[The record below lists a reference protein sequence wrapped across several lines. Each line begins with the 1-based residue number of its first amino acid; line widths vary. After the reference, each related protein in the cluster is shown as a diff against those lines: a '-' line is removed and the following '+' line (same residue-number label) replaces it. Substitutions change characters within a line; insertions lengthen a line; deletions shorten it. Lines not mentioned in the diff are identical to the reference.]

1 MTTVRRLTQYVPLT
15 HAEFRRRFFE
25 RFYDPVFDEVKDELE
40 KVCERA
46 WDGYIRY
53 RKSPRKQAA
62 GPEFSDPAFELP
74 VEWVQTRNAIRA
86 AQKRQGD
93 PASPSRILI
102 VSGATRSEHTCP
114 GEVSKTRRL
123 ADQAAKTIEAHAGFE
138 VDLLDVSHLADEPWR
153 VIHPCK
159 ACVSTAMPL
168 CHWPCSCY
176 PNHAMGQT
184 NDWMAEIYPR
194 WVAAHGVFVLC
205 PVHWYQAPASLKLMI
220 DRLVCADGGNPDP
233 TTTRGKDPAAA
244 KALELGGWPY
254 PRHLAGRAFAVIAHG
269 DSQGHEGVREA
280 LVQWLSSIGMH
291 QAGTSAAVDTLI
303 GYYLCHEPRQARRAT
318 RCVCAGGKRGAEP
331 RQSGARDALGRLA
344 RAGRR
349 AEKSASEMSGF
360 ADRFHYGE
368 GARRIGAVDARR
380 FFAADHAAEMPELAR
395 LRIFA
400 RDLDGPLR
408 QRRGPAGLS
417 CVGEQGHVGH
427 GERSLRAG
435 EEVAAR
441 FLPRIDRVFA
451 GSKLPAPRRGD
462 RV

>member
-25 RFYDPVFDEVKDELE
+25 RFYDPVFDQVKSELD
-40 KVCERA
+40 KVCELA
-46 WDGYIRY
+46 WDGYIKY
-53 RKSPRKQAA
+53 RKSPRTQAA
-62 GPEFSDPAFELP
+62 GPEFSQPDFELP
-74 VEWVQTRNAIRA
+74 VEWLQARKTLRDAELK
-86 AQKRQGD
+86 QKN
-93 PASPSRILI
+93 PASRSRILI

-123 ADQAAKTIEAHAGFE
+123 ADHAAKTIEAQAGFE
-138 VDLLDVSHLADEPWR
+138 VDLLDVSHLADEPWK

-233 TTTRGKDPAAA
+233 TTTQGKDPAAA
-244 KALELGGWPY
+244 KALELAGWPY

-280 LVQWLSSIGMH
+280 LVEWLSSIGMH

-303 GYYLCHEPRQARRAT
+303 GYYEPYATSHDKLDEQRDVFMLVENAAQSLVNLVRAMRAGDWRAPDAGLKNPRQ
-318 RCVCAGGKRGAEP
+318 K
-331 RQSGARDALGRLA
+331 
-344 RAGRR
+344 
-349 AEKSASEMSGF
+349 
-360 ADRFHYGE
+360 
-368 GARRIGAVDARR
+368 
-380 FFAADHAAEMPELAR
+380 
-395 LRIFA
+395 
-400 RDLDGPLR
+400 
-408 QRRGPAGLS
+408 
-417 CVGEQGHVGH
+417 
-427 GERSLRAG
+427 
-435 EEVAAR
+435 
-441 FLPRIDRVFA
+441 
-451 GSKLPAPRRGD
+451 
-462 RV
+462 

>member
-15 HAEFRRRFFE
+15 RSEFRKRFFE
-25 RFYDPVFDEVKDELE
+25 RFYDPAFDEVKSELD

-46 WDGYIRY
+46 WDGYIKY
-53 RKSPRKQAA
+53 RKSPRTQAA
-62 GPEFSDPAFELP
+62 GPEFSQPDFQLP
-74 VEWVQTRNAIRA
+74 LEWLQTRKSIRDA
-86 AQKRQGD
+86 DLKQKN
-93 PASPSRILI
+93 PASRSRILI

-138 VDLLDVSHLADEPWR
+138 VDLLDVSQLADEPWK

-194 WVAAHGVFVLC
+194 WVAAHGVLVLC
-205 PVHWYQAPASLKLMI
+205 PVHWYQAPASLKLMM

-233 TTTRGKDPAAA
+233 TTTHGKDPAAA

-280 LVQWLSSIGMH
+280 LVDWLSSIGMH
-291 QAGTSAAVDTLI
+291 QAGTAAAVDTLI
-303 GYYLCHEPRQARRAT
+303 GYYEPYATSHDKLDAQRDVFVLVENAAQSLVNLVRAMRSGDWRAPDAGLKNPRQ
-318 RCVCAGGKRGAEP
+318 K
-331 RQSGARDALGRLA
+331 
-344 RAGRR
+344 
-349 AEKSASEMSGF
+349 
-360 ADRFHYGE
+360 
-368 GARRIGAVDARR
+368 
-380 FFAADHAAEMPELAR
+380 
-395 LRIFA
+395 
-400 RDLDGPLR
+400 
-408 QRRGPAGLS
+408 
-417 CVGEQGHVGH
+417 
-427 GERSLRAG
+427 
-435 EEVAAR
+435 
-441 FLPRIDRVFA
+441 
-451 GSKLPAPRRGD
+451 
-462 RV
+462 

>member
-15 HAEFRRRFFE
+15 RAEFRRRFFE
-25 RFYDPVFDEVKDELE
+25 RFYDPAFDAVQSELDKVFEI
-40 KVCERA
+40 A
-46 WDGYIRY
+46 WDGYIKY
-53 RKSPRKQAA
+53 RKSPRTQAA

-74 VEWVQTRNAIRA
+74 VEWLETRNAIHA

-123 ADQAAKTIEAHAGFE
+123 ADHAAKIIEAQAGFE
-138 VDLLDVSHLADEPWR
+138 VDLLDVSHLADEPWK
-153 VIHPCK
+153 VSHPCK
-159 ACVSTAMPL
+159 ACVSTSMPL

-233 TTTRGKDPAAA
+233 TTTHGKDPAAA
-244 KALELGGWPY
+244 KALELAGWPY
-254 PRHLAGRAFAVIAHG
+254 PRHLASRAFAVIAHG

-280 LVQWLSSIGMH
+280 LVEWLSSIGMH

-303 GYYLCHEPRQARRAT
+303 GYYEPYATSHDKLDEQRDVFVLVENAAQSLVNLVRAMRAGDWRAPDAGLKNPRQ
-318 RCVCAGGKRGAEP
+318 K
-331 RQSGARDALGRLA
+331 
-344 RAGRR
+344 
-349 AEKSASEMSGF
+349 
-360 ADRFHYGE
+360 
-368 GARRIGAVDARR
+368 
-380 FFAADHAAEMPELAR
+380 
-395 LRIFA
+395 
-400 RDLDGPLR
+400 
-408 QRRGPAGLS
+408 
-417 CVGEQGHVGH
+417 
-427 GERSLRAG
+427 
-435 EEVAAR
+435 
-441 FLPRIDRVFA
+441 
-451 GSKLPAPRRGD
+451 
-462 RV
+462 

>member
-53 RKSPRKQAA
+53 RKSPRTQAA
-62 GPEFSDPAFELP
+62 GPEFSDPDFQLP
-74 VEWVQTRNAIRA
+74 VEWLQTRRTIRDA
-86 AQKRQGD
+86 ELQQKN
-93 PASPSRILI
+93 PASRSRILI

-138 VDLLDVSHLADEPWR
+138 VDLLDVSHLADEPWK

-194 WVAAHGVFVLC
+194 WVAAHGVFVVC

-233 TTTRGKDPAAA
+233 TTTHGKDPAAA
-244 KALELGGWPY
+244 KALELGGWPF

-280 LVQWLSSIGMH
+280 LVEWLSSIGMH
-291 QAGTSAAVDTLI
+291 QAGTAAAVDTLI
-303 GYYLCHEPRQARRAT
+303 GYYEPYATSHDKLDAQREVFVLVENAAQSLVNLVRGMRSGDWRAPDAGLKNPRQ
-318 RCVCAGGKRGAEP
+318 K
-331 RQSGARDALGRLA
+331 
-344 RAGRR
+344 
-349 AEKSASEMSGF
+349 
-360 ADRFHYGE
+360 
-368 GARRIGAVDARR
+368 
-380 FFAADHAAEMPELAR
+380 
-395 LRIFA
+395 
-400 RDLDGPLR
+400 
-408 QRRGPAGLS
+408 
-417 CVGEQGHVGH
+417 
-427 GERSLRAG
+427 
-435 EEVAAR
+435 
-441 FLPRIDRVFA
+441 
-451 GSKLPAPRRGD
+451 
-462 RV
+462 

>member
-15 HAEFRRRFFE
+15 RAEFRRRFFE
-25 RFYDPVFDEVKDELE
+25 RFYDPAFDEVKSELD
-40 KVCERA
+40 KVCELA
-46 WDGYIRY
+46 WDGYIKY
-53 RKSPRKQAA
+53 RKSPRTQAA
-62 GPEFSDPAFELP
+62 GPEFSDPAFALP
-74 VEWVQTRNAIRA
+74 VEWLETRNAIHA

-123 ADQAAKTIEAHAGFE
+123 ADHAAKAIEAQSGFE
-138 VDLLDVSHLADEPWR
+138 VDLLDVSHLADEPWK

-159 ACVSTAMPL
+159 ACVSTSMPL

-233 TTTRGKDPAAA
+233 TTTHGKDPAAA
-244 KALELGGWPY
+244 KALELAGWPY

-280 LVQWLSSIGMH
+280 LVEWLSSIGMH

-303 GYYLCHEPRQARRAT
+303 GYYEPYATSHDKLDEQSDVFVLVENAAQSLVNLVCAMRAGDWRAPDAGLRNPRQ
-318 RCVCAGGKRGAEP
+318 K
-331 RQSGARDALGRLA
+331 
-344 RAGRR
+344 
-349 AEKSASEMSGF
+349 
-360 ADRFHYGE
+360 
-368 GARRIGAVDARR
+368 
-380 FFAADHAAEMPELAR
+380 
-395 LRIFA
+395 
-400 RDLDGPLR
+400 
-408 QRRGPAGLS
+408 
-417 CVGEQGHVGH
+417 
-427 GERSLRAG
+427 
-435 EEVAAR
+435 
-441 FLPRIDRVFA
+441 
-451 GSKLPAPRRGD
+451 
-462 RV
+462 